1 MADNH
6 YWVEPNSPSVIWK
19 IIKTNEQ
26 ADRGSTLVASE
37 LKMKKEYLDEIRT
50 TKRHNLH
57 NAQHVVFCCA
67 L

>member
-26 ADRGSTLVASE
+26 TERGSTLVASE
-37 LKMKKEYLDEIRT
+37 LKMKREYLDEIRT
-50 TKRHNLH
+50 TKRQL
-57 NAQHVVFCCA
+57 A
-67 L
+67 

>member
-26 ADRGSTLVASE
+26 TDRGSILVASE
-37 LKMKKEYLDEIRT
+37 LKMKREYLDEIRT
-50 TKRHNLH
+50 TKRQL
-57 NAQHVVFCCA
+57 A
-67 L
+67 